1 MDSKKDFSDI
11 FDENFEVTYDG
22 DPDISSDFPKNP
34 GRAGYSGQQP
44 SDGEFPV
51 EDYESIYDSGGRNYN
66 AGYGPE
72 YSDDDYNSGSGRKIR
87 RFVMKTRDCRKSS
100 ARKAGVNSEA
110 CK

>member
-34 GRAGYSGQQP
+34 GRADYSGQQP

-72 YSDDDYNSGSGRKIR
+72 YSDDDYNSGSGRNYARGIGR
-87 RFVMKTRDCRKSS
+87 RM
-100 ARKAGVNSEA
+100 AGCFDS
-110 CK
+110 

>member
-51 EDYESIYDSGGRNYN
+51 EDYI
-66 AGYGPE
+66 
-72 YSDDDYNSGSGRKIR
+72 
-87 RFVMKTRDCRKSS
+87 
-100 ARKAGVNSEA
+100 
-110 CK
+110 